1 MPPPKPLGNLEVKY
15 AIGTFYACCDD
26 ESAVNSS
33 PQETNLRRAR
43 YHSGGAAGECSTSSK
58 CSEVTKT
65 TAGRNLLEMARSRF
79 LFKLKLELVVQKG
92 RGIGE
97 RGKHNAAAF
106 WDDWH
111 ELDEESLDLL
121 DIDRLI
127 PPDW

>member
-1 MPPPKPLGNLEVKY
+1 MNYTALMLSIN
-15 AIGTFYACCDD
+15 A
-26 ESAVNSS
+26 
-33 PQETNLRRAR
+33 QQNLRRAR

-58 CSEVTKT
+58 CSEVRKT

-79 LFKLKLELVVQKG
+79 LFKLKLKLVAQKG
-92 RGIGE
+92 RCIGE
-97 RGKHNAAAF
+97 RGKHSVAAF

-111 ELDEESLDLL
+111 ELDEENLDLL

>member
-1 MPPPKPLGNLEVKY
+1 
-15 AIGTFYACCDD
+15 
-26 ESAVNSS
+26 
-33 PQETNLRRAR
+33 
-43 YHSGGAAGECSTSSK
+43 
-58 CSEVTKT
+58 
-65 TAGRNLLEMARSRF
+65 MARSRF
-79 LFKLKLELVVQKG
+79 LFKLKLELVAQKG